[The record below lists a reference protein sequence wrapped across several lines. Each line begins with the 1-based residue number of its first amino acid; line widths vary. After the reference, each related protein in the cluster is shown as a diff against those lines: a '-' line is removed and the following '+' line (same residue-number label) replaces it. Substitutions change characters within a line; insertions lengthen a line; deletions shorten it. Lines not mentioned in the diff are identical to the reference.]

1 MDQRWNPDLAYA
13 VGLMTTD
20 GNLSKDKRHILF
32 TTTDRQLANVFKE
45 CFGIQNKVMITPP
58 SGFGKKN
65 TYRINFG
72 NVKLYRWLQK
82 IGLKASKMHL
92 AGKLNIPDRYF
103 VDFLRGYLDGDGSV
117 FSYIDRYMTYK
128 GKRYTYNRLYTSF
141 ISTNHKQ
148 IKWIRYRINET
159 LNIQGALNS
168 YCKKD
173 RKFTIWQLRF
183 AKEDSLRLLSWL
195 YYKPNLP
202 CLNRKRKIA
211 ERFLT
216 KLL

>member
-13 VGLMTTD
+13 VGLITTD

-32 TTTDRQLANVFKE
+32 TTTDQQLANVFKE
-45 CFGIQNKVMITPP
+45 CLGIQNKVMITPP

-65 TYRINFG
+65 TYRISFG

-82 IGLKASKMHL
+82 IGLKTSKMYL
-92 AGKLNIPDRYF
+92 AGKLNIPNCYF
-103 VDFLRGYLDGDGSV
+103 VDFLREYMDGDGSV

-148 IKWIRYRINET
+148 IKWVRYRIKKI

-195 YYKPNLP
+195 YYKPTYL
-202 CLNRKRKIA
+202 A
-211 ERFLT
+211 
-216 KLL
+216 